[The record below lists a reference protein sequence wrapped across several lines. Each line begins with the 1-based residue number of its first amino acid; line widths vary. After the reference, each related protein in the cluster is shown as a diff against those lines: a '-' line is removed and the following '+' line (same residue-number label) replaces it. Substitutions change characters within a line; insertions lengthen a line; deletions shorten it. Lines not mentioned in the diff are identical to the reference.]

1 MSYVLG
7 SSATNLQ
14 NKKQNAINLTEKLSK
29 RLHFC
34 YLWRITLHSSAPNT
48 FNHSFPIEQQLCFS
62 IIIGKQE
69 GRFSLACVK
78 DGVVLSNIQ

>member
-29 RLHFC
+29 RLHFYYKYSGEYYQC
-34 YLWRITLHSSAPNT
+34 TDIVE
-48 FNHSFPIEQQLCFS
+48 FNYMLYVF
-62 IIIGKQE
+62 
-69 GRFSLACVK
+69 
-78 DGVVLSNIQ
+78 